1 MNPELKSFPNL
12 YYMESSISEGTLKLL
27 KKEFNNIKN
36 NKNKR
41 KRHITDLTGNGVTF
55 HYELSDKVEKIFINE
70 VSSLIKKY
78 AEETNYVK
86 SMCFLTKDVPLSLDK
101 PWMNLQK
108 KYEFIPNHVHDGVLS
123 YSCWINVPYDL
134 DKELKN
140 NERLDYASLFQ
151 FSYSNILGAY
161 ANKTLPIDK
170 TWEGKIIIFPAGLT
184 HCVYP
189 FYTSN
194 DYRVSVSGNAS
205 FLINE

>member
-1 MNPELKSFPNL
+1 MNPELKSFPNI
-12 YYMESSISEGTLKLL
+12 YYMESRISDGTLKLL

-86 SMCFLTKDVPLSLDK
+86 SMCFLTKNVPLSLDK

-108 KYEFIPNHVHDGVLS
+108 KHEFIPNHVHDGVLS
-123 YSCWINVPYDL
+123 YSCWVNVPYDL

>member
-12 YYMESSISEGTLKLL
+12 YYMESSISESTLKLL
-27 KKEFNNIKN
+27 KKEFSNIKN

-123 YSCWINVPYDL
+123 YSCWVNVPYDL
-134 DKELKN
+134 EKELKN

-151 FSYSNILGAY
+151 FSYSNILGTY

-189 FYTSN
+189 FYTSD

-205 FLINE
+205 FLTN

>member
-1 MNPELKSFPNL
+1 MNHELKSFPNL
-12 YYMESSISEGTLKLL
+12 YYMESRISDNTLKLL

-70 VSSLIKKY
+70 VSSLIRKY
-78 AEETNYVK
+78 TEETNYVK
-86 SMCFLTKDVPLSLDK
+86 SICFLTKSVPLALDK

-108 KYEFIPNHVHDGVLS
+108 KHEFIPNHVHDGVLS
-123 YSCWINVPYDL
+123 YSCWVNVPYDL

-151 FSYSNILGAY
+151 FSYSNILGIY
-161 ANKTLPIDK
+161 SNKTLPIDK

-189 FYTSN
+189 FYTSD

-205 FLINE
+205 FLTN

>member
-12 YYMESSISEGTLKLL
+12 YYMESRISDDTLKLL

-55 HYELSDKVEKIFINE
+55 HYELSNKVEKLFINE
-70 VSSLIKKY
+70 VSFLIKKY

-86 SMCFLTKDVPLSLDK
+86 SMCFLTKNVPLALDK

-108 KYEFIPNHVHDGVLS
+108 KHEFIPNHVHDGVLS
-123 YSCWINVPYDL
+123 YSCWVNVPYDL
-134 DKELKN
+134 DEELKN
-140 NERLDYASLFQ
+140 NERLNYASLFQ
-151 FSYSNILGAY
+151 FSYSNILGIY
-161 ANKTLPIDK
+161 SNKTLPIDK

-189 FYTSN
+189 FYTSD

>member
-1 MNPELKSFPNL
+1 MNFELKSFPNL
-12 YYMESSISEGTLKLL
+12 YYMESRISDDTLKLL
-27 KKEFNNIKN
+27 KKEFNNIKK

-70 VSSLIKKY
+70 VDSLIRKY

-86 SMCFLTKDVPLSLDK
+86 SMCFLTKNVPLSLDK

-123 YSCWINVPYDL
+123 YSCWVNVPYDL
-134 DKELKN
+134 EKELKN
-140 NERLDYASLFQ
+140 NEKLDYASLFQ
-151 FSYSNILGAY
+151 FSYSNILGTY

-189 FYTSN
+189 FYTS
-194 DYRVSVSGNAS
+194 DGYRVSVSGNAS
-205 FLINE
+205 FLTN

>member
-123 YSCWINVPYDL
+123 YSCWVNVPYDL

-170 TWEGKIIIFPAGLT
+170 TWEGKIIVFPAGLT

>member
-1 MNPELKSFPNL
+1 MNPELKSFPNI
-12 YYMESSISEGTLKLL
+12 YYMESRISDGTLKLL

-86 SMCFLTKDVPLSLDK
+86 TMCFLTKNVPLSLDK

-108 KYEFIPNHVHDGVLS
+108 KHEFIPNHVHDGVLS
-123 YSCWINVPYDL
+123 YSCWVNVPYDL
-134 DKELKN
+134 DKEFKN

>member
-12 YYMESSISEGTLKLL
+12 YYMESSISESTLKLL
-27 KKEFNNIKN
+27 KKEFSNIKN

-108 KYEFIPNHVHDGVLS
+108 KHEFIPNHVHDGVLS
-123 YSCWINVPYDL
+123 YSCWVNVPYDL

>member
-12 YYMESSISEGTLKLL
+12 YYMESRISDDTLKLL

-55 HYELSDKVEKIFINE
+55 HYELSNKVEKLFINE

-86 SMCFLTKDVPLSLDK
+86 SMCFLTKNVPLALDK

-108 KYEFIPNHVHDGVLS
+108 KHEFIPNHVHDGVLS
-123 YSCWINVPYDL
+123 YSCWVNVPYDL
-134 DKELKN
+134 DEELKN
-140 NERLDYASLFQ
+140 NERLNYASLFQ
-151 FSYSNILGAY
+151 FSYSNILGIY
-161 ANKTLPIDK
+161 SNKTLPIDK

-189 FYTSN
+189 FYTSD

>member
-123 YSCWINVPYDL
+123 YSCWVNVPYDL

-151 FSYSNILGAY
+151 FSYSNILGTY
-161 ANKTLPIDK
+161 SNKILPIDK

>member
-1 MNPELKSFPNL
+1 MNFELKSFPNL
-12 YYMESSISEGTLKLL
+12 YYMESRISDDTLKLL
-27 KKEFNNIKN
+27 KKEFNNIKK

-70 VSSLIKKY
+70 VDSLIRKY

-86 SMCFLTKDVPLSLDK
+86 SMCFLTKNVPLSLDK

-123 YSCWINVPYDL
+123 YSCWVNVPYDL
-134 DKELKN
+134 EKELKN

-151 FSYSNILGAY
+151 FSYSNILGIY
-161 ANKTLPIDK
+161 SNKTLPIDK

-189 FYTSN
+189 FYTS
-194 DYRVSVSGNAS
+194 DGYRVSVSGNAS
-205 FLINE
+205 FLTN

>member
-1 MNPELKSFPNL
+1 MNFELKSFPNL
-12 YYMESSISEGTLKLL
+12 YYMESRISDDTLKLL
-27 KKEFNNIKN
+27 KKEFNNIKK

-70 VSSLIKKY
+70 VDSLIRKY

-86 SMCFLTKDVPLSLDK
+86 SMCFLTKNVPLSLDK

-108 KYEFIPNHVHDGVLS
+108 KYEFIPNHIHDGVLS
-123 YSCWINVPYDL
+123 YSCWVNIPYDL
-134 DKELKN
+134 EKELKN
-140 NERLDYASLFQ
+140 NEKLDYASLFQ

-161 ANKTLPIDK
+161 ANKLLPIDK

-189 FYTSN
+189 FYTS
-194 DYRVSVSGNAS
+194 DGYRVSVSGNAS
-205 FLINE
+205 FLTN

>member
-123 YSCWINVPYDL
+123 YSCWVNVPYDL

>member
-170 TWEGKIIIFPAGLT
+170 TWEGKIIVFPAGLT

>member
-1 MNPELKSFPNL
+1 
-12 YYMESSISEGTLKLL
+12 MESRISDDTLKLL
-27 KKEFNNIKN
+27 KKEFNNIKK

-70 VSSLIKKY
+70 VDSLIRKY

-86 SMCFLTKDVPLSLDK
+86 SMCFLTKNVPLSLDK

-108 KYEFIPNHVHDGVLS
+108 KYEFIPNHIHDGVLS
-123 YSCWINVPYDL
+123 YSCWVNIPYDL
-134 DKELKN
+134 EKELKN
-140 NERLDYASLFQ
+140 NEKLDYASLFQ

-161 ANKTLPIDK
+161 ANKLLPIDK

-189 FYTSN
+189 FYTS
-194 DYRVSVSGNAS
+194 DGYRVSVSGNAS
-205 FLINE
+205 FLTN